1 MTLSSSE
8 DDQEVEEEANM
19 GKPLENCYAG
29 KSRIDSKPATLR
41 LEERSIDFY
50 FGTLL
55 RDGEMCMRDM
65 HEWFQLQN
73 TLSNQLAA

>member
-1 MTLSSSE
+1 
-8 DDQEVEEEANM
+8 M
-19 GKPLENCYAG
+19 GKPMENFYAG

-41 LEERSIDFY
+41 LEERSIGFY

-65 HEWFQLQN
+65 HEWFQ
-73 TLSNQLAA
+73 